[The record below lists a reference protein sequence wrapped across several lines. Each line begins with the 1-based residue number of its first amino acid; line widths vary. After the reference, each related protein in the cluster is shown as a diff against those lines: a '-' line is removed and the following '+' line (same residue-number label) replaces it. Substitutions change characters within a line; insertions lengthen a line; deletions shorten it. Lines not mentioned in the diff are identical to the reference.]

1 MKNPLRYL
9 GIGIAC
15 ALFSFPGGSAVA
27 QERFNW
33 KIQTVDL
40 PSQTGP
46 TEVMPAWIKLIDEM
60 SGGRLKISMFTADQL
75 VSAPE
80 IVSALNRGIID
91 MAYTSPAYY
100 NGQIPESNLNSA
112 GIPPM
117 LVDGFADAKEIW
129 WTPGGLDD
137 IMREAYLE
145 HGVYFLGSIFTGE
158 PVSHW
163 TKAPVNGVEDLKGLK
178 TRSYG
183 YLAKTFEKLGAAP
196 VFMPQSEVYTS
207 LSQGLIDGS
216 MTVATSYVDLKFYEA
231 APYFYNDALVTSSSM
246 SIMVSKQSWDKLPKD
261 LQTILVVANQWYS
274 DQFEMINRR
283 KYQQMR
289 TRFAELGIKTVDWS
303 PEDIAKFR
311 EAAEGFLPEIA
322 AQGPRLEKG
331 IEKIQEYLRARK

>member
-1 MKNPLRYL
+1 MKYSMRHLAM
-9 GIGIAC
+9 GAVC
-15 ALFSFPGGSAVA
+15 ALLAFTAGPAAS
-27 QERFNW
+27 QEKFNW

-46 TEVMPAWIKLIDEM
+46 AKVMPAWIKLINEM

-80 IVSALNRGIID
+80 IVSALNRGVID

-129 WTPGGLDD
+129 WAPGGLDD

-163 TKAPVNGVEDLKGLK
+163 TKAPVNSVEELKGLK

-183 YLAKTFEKLGAAP
+183 YLAKTFEKLGASP
-196 VFMPQSEVYTS
+196 VFLPPSEVYTS

-216 MTVATSYVDLKFYEA
+216 MTVATSYGDLKFYEA

-261 LQTILVVANQWYS
+261 LQAILKVANQWYS
-274 DQFEMINRR
+274 DEFEMINRR
-283 KYQQMR
+283 RYQAMR
-289 TRFAELGIKTVDWS
+289 AKFGELGIKTISWS
-303 PEDIAKFR
+303 PQDIAKVR
-311 EAAEGFLPEIA
+311 EAAESFLPEIA

-331 IEKIQEYLRARK
+331 VGIIQEYLRTKE